1 MHLTGTS
8 FEATKIF
15 SRLCFTEVELLDGNR
30 KMTVILTE
38 KGEVI
43 GWTDFGE
50 NGVLLSCAYDG
61 QNYHSSFFGLTDA
74 VTLCRPCLF
83 RPRSVKL
90 AMGA

>member
-74 VTLCRPCLF
+74 VTLCRPC
-83 RPRSVKL
+83 
-90 AMGA
+90 